1 MESLIEST
9 LFLFRRHLLISHLE
23 NKDLKKV
30 QVKTRLPSIRHEEN
44 FQTVL
49 RIKEE

>member
-1 MESLIEST
+1 MESLIKST

-30 QVKTRLPSIRHEEN
+30 QVKTELPSIRHEEN
-44 FQTVL
+44 FSNFF
-49 RIKEE
+49 KN